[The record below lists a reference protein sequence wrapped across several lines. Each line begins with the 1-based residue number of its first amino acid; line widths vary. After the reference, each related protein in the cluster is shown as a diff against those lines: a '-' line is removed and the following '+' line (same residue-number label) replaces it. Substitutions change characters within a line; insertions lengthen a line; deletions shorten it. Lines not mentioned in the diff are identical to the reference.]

1 MSLRTTLLIAFAYV
15 LLLVIVMLEVPLVLN
30 ISRRVDAEVKAEASG
45 QAQLVATTSAD
56 QLDQRSAMQ
65 RIVDRSA
72 RALGG
77 RVIVVGRA
85 GRVIVDSAGPGV
97 RGVSYADRPE
107 IRAALDGAT
116 AQGTRHSS
124 SLGQD
129 LLYTATPIIRNGEP
143 VGAVRATQSVE
154 AVHDEVRN
162 DALALIAIGGGALL
176 LGLVVAWVLARFLA
190 RPLGSL
196 ARTARRVGAGELDQR
211 APAGGPRE
219 QAEVAH
225 AFNEMTDRLSTV
237 LAAQREF
244 VGNASHQLRTPLTGL
259 RLRLEAA
266 QARVRDPR
274 AADDLRAAEEE
285 VERLALLLNNL
296 LTLAREGQSS
306 PTPERISL
314 AGAVRAA
321 EERWASDAA
330 RRRQRL
336 TVSGGRDGDVQ
347 VLASEDDLGIVLDN
361 LVENAIRYSPP
372 GGRVQLEWGIGDA
385 IRPIA
390 DGARCGYVAVC
401 DEGPGLAPGEEQRV
415 VERFFRGKAGAAQ
428 AGTGLGLAIVEALA
442 RRWRGA
448 VELQNRASG
457 GLRAEVRLPLAD
469 LSRGRR

>member
-56 QLDQRSAMQ
+56 ELDHRSAMQ
-65 RIVDRSA
+65 RIVQRSA
-72 RALGG
+72 KALGG

-97 RGVSYADRPE
+97 RGLSYADRPE

-116 AQGTRHSS
+116 PQGTRHSS
-124 SLGQD
+124 SLGED
-129 LLYTATPIIRNGEP
+129 LLYTATPIIRNGGP
-143 VGAVRATQSVE
+143 VGAVRVTQSVE

-162 DALALIAIGGGALL
+162 DALALIAIGAGALL
-176 LGLVVAWVLARFLA
+176 LGLVVAWVLAGFLA

-211 APAGGPRE
+211 AAGGGPRE
-219 QAEVAH
+219 QAEVAR
-225 AFNEMTDRLSTV
+225 AFNEMTDRLSRV
-237 LAAQREF
+237 LEAQREF

-259 RLRLEAA
+259 QLRLEAA
-266 QARVRDPR
+266 QTRVRDPE

-296 LTLAREGQSS
+296 LTLAREGESS
-306 PTPERISL
+306 ATPEHISL
-314 AGAVRAA
+314 PRAVHAA
-321 EERWASDAA
+321 EERWASEAA
-330 RRRQRL
+330 RRSQQL
-336 TVSGGRDGDVQ
+336 TVSGDGEVH
-347 VLASEDDLGIVLDN
+347 VLASEEDLGIVLDN

-372 GGRVQLEWGIGDA
+372 GARVRLEWGIEDA
-385 IRPIA
+385 SRPIVA
-390 DGARCGYVAVC
+390 DGDRSGYVAVC
-401 DEGPGLAPGEEQRV
+401 DDGPGLAPGEEHRV
-415 VERFFRGKAGAAQ
+415 VERFFRGKASAAQ

-442 RRWRGA
+442 DRWRGA

-457 GLRAEVRLPLAD
+457 GLRAEVRLPLAG
-469 LSRGRR
+469 LSRGRG